1 MADTVMNSSLSQY
14 ILILMSA
21 GSEDSLTLLKKST
34 LELVKKAKLRLRAIS
49 FQIATRL
56 CGRR

>member
-34 LELVKKAKLRLRAIS
+34 LELVKKSK
-49 FQIATRL
+49 ATFESDIFPNSD
-56 CGRR
+56 